1 MIGGIKFLLIAGLFL
16 HLHFLVLSDDSVPQK
31 NDKVHFLRVPQSQR
45 FHFILCLLLSLQ
57 DICYILG
64 HNETFEVFLAGN
76 CGYPKKRLSH
86 VSHLLLITRNTDG
99 YFQVYDMRQSQIH
112 QRSASSNLHLN
123 KMLSKPLEIKYPKL
137 YEHPVFQKLKGRPFS
152 QLVTFTAWDKYNYLM
167 IYQQPPEVSLQYNID
182 TGNVT
187 EITQPS
193 ITIPASG
200 SPVAFIQV
208 APDRLMQFSSYAQ
221 GSTLT
226 AYHFANGSLI
236 PSANAGKEGIRFCPV
251 DSQNIQEVYSGE
263 NCKQPAAL
271 NWTPIRH
278 GWRLGL
284 EWIFFADAQVYTVY
298 GTRDPDTTQVATFTK
313 AYSDFFQ
320 CSPDSVPTASPV
332 TKGFLVTFK

>member
-1 MIGGIKFLLIAGLFL
+1 MTRYTFSGF
-16 HLHFLVLSDDSVPQK
+16 ST
-31 NDKVHFLRVPQSQR
+31 SQR
-45 FHFILCLLLSLQ
+45 FHFIRCLLSLQ

-64 HNETFEVFLAGN
+64 HNQTFEVFLAGN
-76 CGYPKKRLSH
+76 CGYPKYRLSH

-99 YFQVYDMRQSQIH
+99 YLQVYDMRQSHIH
-112 QRSASSNLHLN
+112 QRWAASNLHLN
-123 KMLSKPLEIKYPKL
+123 NILSQPLETKYPSL
-137 YEHPVFQKLKGRPFS
+137 YNHPVFQKLKGLPLS

-182 TGNVT
+182 TDNVT

-193 ITIPASG
+193 IISASG
-200 SPVAFIQV
+200 SPTAFIQV
-208 APDRLMQFSSYAQ
+208 APDRLMRFSSDAQ
-221 GSTLT
+221 GGTLT
-226 AYHFANGSLI
+226 AYQFANGSLI
-236 PSANAGKEGIRFCPV
+236 ASASAGKEGIRFCPV

-271 NWTPIRH
+271 SWAPIHH

-284 EWIFFADAQVYTVY
+284 EWIFFADDQVYTVY

-320 CSPDSVPTASPV
+320 CSTAQTGSPGV
-332 TKGFLVTFK
+332 TKGIFNQITISTQ